1 MNIRGV
7 IETVHPR
14 QIRGWAYDEDAPRI
28 HVSIVA
34 AVMGIDVA
42 TGEASLFRKDLA
54 EAGVGDGDH
63 SFVLD
68 LDPPLSL
75 EAIERL
81 QIYAIGRDGSR
92 SNLHVRTWKSGGL
105 LNVSGVASFP

>member
-1 MNIRGV
+1 MVNELLQSGGASLTRPQGSQRRRMNIRGV
-7 IETVHPR
+7 IETVQPR

-68 LDPPLSL
+68 FDPPLRL
-75 EAIERL
+75 AAIGRP
-81 QIYAIGRDGSR
+81 QIYAIGRDG
-92 SNLHVRTWKSGGL
+92 
-105 LNVSGVASFP
+105 